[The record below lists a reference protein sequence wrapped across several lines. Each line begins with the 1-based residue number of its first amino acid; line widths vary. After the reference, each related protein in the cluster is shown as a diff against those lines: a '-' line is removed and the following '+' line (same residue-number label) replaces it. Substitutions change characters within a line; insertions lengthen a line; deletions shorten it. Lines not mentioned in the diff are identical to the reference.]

1 MFHLLG
7 HHVGA
12 TARTSNR
19 HLVHDYEELR
29 GWDAGENRLPL
40 QPRGDALIY
49 RLDRPALLAHLA
61 ALQAE
66 AAANLAA
73 LNPSAAPAD
82 LNDRFTGWASA
93 R

>member
-1 MFHLLG
+1 MPRRAPDHQPARPTWRCGTCGIAWPCSTAKLRLL
-7 HHVGA
+7 A
-12 TARTSNR
+12 T
-19 HLVHDYEELR
+19 
-29 GWDAGENRLPL
+29 
-40 QPRGDALIY
+40 Y

-82 LNDRFTGWASA
+82 LSDRFTCWASA